1 MRVPNITTVNE
12 GSEMRAYEIQLFKNN
27 KWEFDS
33 YINDRGTAMAEA
45 ERLLATNRHEG
56 VRVIEEEYDP
66 ATNRSKCNILL
77 SQKRKPQRYAR
88 GPVRG
93 GTGRRKTSSKR
104 AAPRRRRTGGR
115 RPASGKTAA
124 RRRPAVSRRKEKAQ
138 MGTLSLLWV
147 GIIIVISGIAALIGL
162 QEVAEF
168 L

>member
-1 MRVPNITTVNE
+1 
-12 GSEMRAYEIQLFKNN
+12 MRAYEIQLLKNN

-33 YINDRGTAMAEA
+33 YINDCGTAMAEA

-77 SQKRKPQRYAR
+77 SQMRKPQRYAR

>member
-1 MRVPNITTVNE
+1 
-12 GSEMRAYEIQLFKNN
+12 MRAYEIQLFKDN

-33 YINDRGTAMAEA
+33 YINDCGTAMAEA

-77 SQKRKPQRYAR
+77 SQMRKPQRYAR